1 VLDFLGS
8 LERTHLCGDLRAA
21 NAGQQVVLM
30 GWVNRR
36 RDHGDLIFLDVR
48 DRTGI
53 AQVVLDKDL
62 VPEGHAKGE
71 HVRPEYVVAAVG
83 KVRLRS
89 ADAINPKMPT
99 GEIEIE
105 TTELL
110 VLNDTRLAP
119 FSPSEE
125 AIQNEEVR
133 LKYRYV
139 DLRRPEMQHNFRL
152 RHDITLAI
160 RESLSK
166 QGFLE
171 VETPILTKSTPEGAR
186 DFLVPSRVHPGEFYA
201 LPQSPQIFKQILMI
215 SGFDRYFQIARCFR
229 DEDLRA
235 DRQLEFT
242 QVDLEMSFPQQ
253 DTVFAVVE
261 QFLSAGFAAAGV
273 TLPTPFP
280 RISYDESMRQYGCDK
295 PDLRLPGLTDVRP
308 AFTDAALATLQIDP
322 ALPVVALRIPNV
334 GELSR
339 KEREDNHPLF
349 DLKKGA
355 KFIDDFKRLAKG
367 FPDSASKVRE
377 LVGASD
383 ADFVIVV
390 AGDPAHPVKAS
401 DTKFEGRLSEREINV
416 YSAAGNFRT
425 ELAKKYADRHGA
437 FVATD
442 EAVKEAAAPAPEG
455 GPKLPVSAQGAFQPI
470 WITDFPMFEFDAA
483 TAKWMP
489 AHHPFT
495 APHEADMANLLT
507 DPASV
512 RANCYDLAMN
522 GLELGS
528 GSIRI
533 HRKDIQQQI
542 FQSLGISD
550 EEARARFGFFLDA
563 LEYGTPP
570 HGGIALGLDRI
581 VMLLA
586 GAPSLREVIAFP
598 KTAKAIDLMVDA
610 PTTVTDQQLKEL
622 HIRVALKS

>member
-1 VLDFLGS
+1 MALDFQGN
-8 LERTHLCGDLRAA
+8 LERTHHCGELRAA

-36 RDHGDLIFLDVR
+36 RDHGDLIFLDLR

-53 AQVVLDKDL
+53 AQIVLDKEL

-71 HVRPEYVVAAVG
+71 QVRPEYVVAAVG

-105 TTELL
+105 ATELR

-139 DLRRPEMQHNFRL
+139 DLRRPEMQRNFRL

-160 RESLSK
+160 RDNLGQ

-171 VETPILTKSTPEGAR
+171 IETPILTKSTPEGAR
-186 DFLVPSRVHPGEFYA
+186 DFLVPSRVHPGEFFA
-201 LPQSPQIFKQILMI
+201 LPQSPQIFKQIIMI
-215 SGFDRYFQIARCFR
+215 SGFDKYFQIARCFR

-242 QVDLEMSFPQQ
+242 QVDLEMSFPRQE
-253 DTVFAVVE
+253 TVFAVVE
-261 QFLSAGFAAAGV
+261 QFLAAGFAAAGV

-280 RISYDESMRQYGCDK
+280 RVSYDDSMRQYGSDK
-295 PDLRLPGLTDVRP
+295 PDLRLPEITDVRA

-322 ALPVVALRIPNV
+322 ALPVVAFRIPNV

-349 DLKKGA
+349 DLSKGA

-367 FPDSASKVRE
+367 FPDAAVKVRE
-377 LVGASD
+377 LVGAAE
-383 ADFVIVV
+383 ADFVIIV

-401 DTKFEGRLSEREINV
+401 DTKFPGRLSEREINV

-425 ELAKKYADRHGA
+425 ELAKKYADKHGA
-437 FVATD
+437 F
-442 EAVKEAAAPAPEG
+442 AVTEKVVLDANTQSAGNSIDGAAA
-455 GPKLPVSAQGAFQPI
+455 FHPI
-470 WITDFPMFEFDAA
+470 WITDFPMFEYDLA

-495 APHEADMANLLT
+495 APHEADMKNLVT

-533 HRKDIQQQI
+533 HRKDVQQQI

-598 KTAKAIDLMVDA
+598 KTAKAVDLMVDA
-610 PTTVTDQQLKEL
+610 PTAATEQQLKEL

>member
-1 VLDFLGS
+1 VLDFQGN
-8 LERTHLCGDLRAA
+8 LERTHHCGELTAA
-21 NAGQQVVLM
+21 YAGQTVVLM

-36 RDHGDLIFLDVR
+36 RDHGNLIFLDLR

-53 AQVVLDKDL
+53 SQIVLDKEL
-62 VPEGHAKGE
+62 VPDGHAKGE
-71 HVRPEYVVAAVG
+71 FVRPEYVVAAVG
-83 KVRLRS
+83 KVRLRD

-105 TTELL
+105 ATELL

-160 RESLSK
+160 RDNLSQ

-171 VETPILTKSTPEGAR
+171 IETPILTKSTPEGAR
-186 DFLVPSRVHPGEFYA
+186 DFLVPSRVHAGEFYA

-215 SGFDRYFQIARCFR
+215 SGFDKYFQIARCFR

-242 QVDLEMSFPQQ
+242 QVDLEMSFPRQE
-253 DTVFAVVE
+253 TVFGVVE
-261 QFLSAGFAAAGV
+261 QFLAAGFKAAGV
-273 TLPTPFP
+273 TLPTPFKK
-280 RISYDESMRQYGCDK
+280 ITYDDSMRQFGSDK
-295 PDLRLPGLTDVRP
+295 PDLRLPGLTDVRS
-308 AFTDAALATLQIDP
+308 AFSDTDLATLQIDP

-339 KEREDNHPLF
+339 KEREDNHPNF

-367 FPDSASKVRE
+367 FPEAAVKVRE
-377 LVGASD
+377 LAGASEG
-383 ADFVIVV
+383 DFVIIV

-437 FVATD
+437 FGVT
-442 EAVKEAAAPAPEG
+442 EKIVQEAAARSGEAVDG
-455 GPKLPVSAQGAFQPI
+455 AAAFQPI
-470 WITDFPMFEFDAA
+470 WITDFPMFEYDAA
-483 TAKWMP
+483 LGKWMP

-495 APHEADMANLLT
+495 SPHEADMANLLT

-533 HRKDIQQQI
+533 HRKDVQQQI

-550 EEARARFGFFLDA
+550 EEAHARFGFFLDA

-586 GAPSLREVIAFP
+586 GAASLREVIAFP
-598 KTAKAIDLMVDA
+598 KSAKAIDLMVDA
-610 PTTVTDQQLKEL
+610 PTTVSDQQLKEL

>member
-1 VLDFLGS
+1 MALDFLGN
-8 LERTHLCGDLRAA
+8 LERTHYCGELRSAH
-21 NAGQQVVLM
+21 AGQIVVLM

-36 RDHGDLIFLDVR
+36 RDHGNLIFLDLR

-53 AQVVLDKDL
+53 SQIVLDKELTPD
-62 VPEGHAKGE
+62 GHAKGE
-71 HVRPEYVVAAVG
+71 QVRPEYVVAAVG
-83 KVRLRS
+83 KVRLRD
-89 ADAINPKMPT
+89 ADAINPKMET
-99 GEIEIE
+99 GEVEIE
-105 TTELL
+105 ATQLL
-110 VLNDTRLAP
+110 VLNDSRLAP

-139 DLRRPEMQHNFRL
+139 DLRRPEMQRNFRL

-160 RESLSK
+160 RDNLSR

-171 VETPILTKSTPEGAR
+171 IETPILTKSTPEGAR
-186 DFLVPSRVHPGEFYA
+186 DFLVPSRVHPGEFFA

-215 SGFDRYFQIARCFR
+215 SGFDKYFQIARCFR

-242 QVDLEMSFPQQ
+242 QVDLEMSFPRQE
-253 DTVFAVVE
+253 TVFAVAE
-261 QFLSAGFAAAGV
+261 QFMAAAFAAAGV

-280 RISYDESMRQYGCDK
+280 IITYDDSIRRFGSDK
-295 PDLRLPGLTDVRP
+295 PDLRLPELADVRP
-308 AFTDAALATLQIDP
+308 AFTDEALATLQIDP
-322 ALPVVALRIPNV
+322 ALPVVAFRIPGV

-339 KEREDNHPLF
+339 KEREDNHPIF

-367 FPDSASKVRE
+367 FPDAAVKVRE
-377 LVGASD
+377 LVGAVE
-383 ADFVIVV
+383 ADFVIIV
-390 AGDPAHPVKAS
+390 AGDPAHAVKAS
-401 DTKFEGRLSEREINV
+401 DTKFPGRLSEREINV

-437 FVATD
+437 FDIT
-442 EAVKEAAAPAPEG
+442 EAVIHPDRQISGTAAAG
-455 GPKLPVSAQGAFQPI
+455 VMAFNPI
-470 WITDFPMFEFDAA
+470 WITDFPMFEYDGP

-495 APHEADMANLLT
+495 APFEADMKNLVA

-533 HRKDIQQQI
+533 HRKDVQQQI

-598 KTAKAIDLMVDA
+598 KTAKAVDLMVDA
-610 PTTVTDQQLKEL
+610 PTTATEQQLKEL

>member
-1 VLDFLGS
+1 VLDFQGN
-8 LERTHLCGDLRAA
+8 LERTHSCGELRSAH
-21 NAGQQVVLM
+21 AGQIVVLM

-36 RDHGDLIFLDVR
+36 RDHGNLIFLDLR
-48 DRTGI
+48 DRSGI
-53 AQVVLDKDL
+53 TQIVLDKEL
-62 VPEGHAKGE
+62 VPEGHLKGE
-71 HVRPEYVVAAVG
+71 MVRPEYVIAAVG
-83 KVRLRS
+83 KVSLRD
-89 ADAINPKMPT
+89 AEAINPKMPT

-105 TTELL
+105 ATELL

-139 DLRRPEMQHNFRL
+139 DLRRPEMQRNFRL

-160 RESLSK
+160 RDNLSQ

-171 VETPILTKSTPEGAR
+171 IETPILTKSTPEGAR
-186 DFLVPSRVHPGEFYA
+186 DFLVPSRLHAGEFYA

-242 QVDLEMSFPQQ
+242 QVDLEMSFPRQE
-253 DTVFAVVE
+253 TVFDVVE
-261 QFLSAGFAAAGV
+261 KFLAAGFKAAGV
-273 TLPTPFP
+273 TLLTPFP
-280 RISYDESMRQYGCDK
+280 RITYDDSMRRFGSDK

-308 AFTDAALATLQIDP
+308 AFTDENLAALQIDP
-322 ALPVVALRIPNV
+322 ALPVVALRIPSV

-367 FPDSASKVRE
+367 FPEAAVKARE
-377 LVGASD
+377 LAGAAE
-383 ADFVIVV
+383 ADFVIIV
-390 AGDPAHPVKAS
+390 AGDPAHHIKAS

-425 ELAKKYADRHGA
+425 ELAKKYAERHGA
-437 FVATD
+437 FGVT
-442 EAVKEAAAPAPEG
+442 EMAVKDAEPG
-455 GPKLPVSAQGAFQPI
+455 RPVDGVAAFQPI
-470 WITDFPMFEFDAA
+470 WITDFPMFEYDAA
-483 TAKWMP
+483 LAKWMP

-495 APHEADMANLLT
+495 SPYEADMANLLT

-522 GLELGS
+522 GMELGS

-533 HRKDIQQQI
+533 HRKDVQQQI

-610 PTTVTDQQLKEL
+610 PTTVTEQQLKEL